1 MKNTIVINAM
11 NGSST
16 CELLSTVDS
25 GENSLLLEIRSDLSN
40 NPKIEI
46 GEEEIKITGSP
57 FLCEIGK
64 LYYNGTGDLKFNV
77 VDDTYIGE
85 QFKIRKVQEEGGNLF
100 LNRLDATS
108 FELLYIPEK
117 NETGV
122 PIATD
127 VSLGVVKG
135 GENIG
140 VRPNGTMWFNGQ
152 GIEEITNE
160 ELDEICKI

>member
-85 QFKIRKVQEEGGNLF
+85 QFKIRKVKEEEGNLF
-100 LNRLDATS
+100 LKRLDATS

-140 VRPNGTMWFNGQ
+140 VSKRQ
-152 GIEEITNE
+152 RS
-160 ELDEICKI
+160 

>member
-1 MKNTIVINAM
+1 MKNTIVINA
-11 NGSST
+11 NGNCI
-16 CELLSTVDS
+16 CELLSTVDNGENRFFIEIRADISKNPKLEIS
-25 GENSLLLEIRSDLSN
+25 GEQIA
-40 NPKIEI
+40 
-46 GEEEIKITGSP
+46 ITGSP

-64 LYYNGTGDLKFNV
+64 LQYNGTGKLSFKV
-77 VDDTYIGE
+77 ADDTYTGE
-85 QFKIRKVQEEGGNLF
+85 QFTIKKVQEEEGNLF
-100 LNRLDATS
+100 LNRLDATT
-108 FELLYIPEK
+108 FELLYIPVK
-117 NETGV
+117 NDTGV

>member
-1 MKNTIVINAM
+1 MKNTIVINA
-11 NGSST
+11 NEN
-16 CELLSTVDS
+16 CICDLLSTVDN
-25 GENSLLLEIRSDLSN
+25 GENRFFLEIRADTSK
-40 NPKIEI
+40 NPKLEI
-46 GEEEIKITGSP
+46 SGEKIAITGSP

-64 LYYNGTGDLKFNV
+64 LQYNGTGELSFKV
-77 VDDTYIGE
+77 ADDTYTGE
-85 QFKIRKVQEEGGNLF
+85 QFTIKKVQEEEGNLF

>member
-1 MKNTIVINAM
+1 MKNTIVINAR

-25 GENSLLLEIRSDLSN
+25 GENSLLLEIRSDLPN

-64 LYYNGTGDLKFNV
+64 LYYNGTGELSFKV
-77 VDDTYIGE
+77 ADDTYTGE
-85 QFKIRKVQEEGGNLF
+85 QFTIRKVKEEEGNLF
-100 LNRLDATS
+100 LNRLDATY